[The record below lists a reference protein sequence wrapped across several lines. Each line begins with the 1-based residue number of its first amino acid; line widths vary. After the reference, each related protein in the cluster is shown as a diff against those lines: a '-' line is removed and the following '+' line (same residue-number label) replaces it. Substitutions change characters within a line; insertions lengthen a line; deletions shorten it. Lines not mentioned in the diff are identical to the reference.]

1 MEARLKAFKVALNGR
16 FSGTLQPTGTQIV
29 AYSLFD
35 AIIRQPREFDII
47 VYADPAFAGVPA
59 WESVR
64 RTEVVKVPF
73 SSWSRKKSQLWE
85 QIVLPWSVRK
95 SRCDLVHHPIGTC
108 PRWDMGTKTVV
119 TLHDL
124 NFYHHPEWVA
134 PAFRR
139 WLLNTAVPAM
149 RKASHVVTISDY
161 VLADTLKTLQL
172 DPAKTSRI
180 YNGLRPMAAL
190 NHRAP
195 DATQPADQVIL
206 GVNLWQPHKNLP
218 RLLTAFRQLREE
230 FPKLELHLAGRP
242 QAQFISQPELHQ
254 QLEAPGVKVLGYLSE
269 AALAEAYATATVFC
283 YPSLEEGFG
292 LPILEAMLMGTR
304 VATSNASCL
313 PEIAQGAA
321 MLFDPLSPESIAATL
336 RQGLLEPA
344 DAREKAI
351 VYGKKVAASYT
362 WDGAAR
368 EYIRLYEQVIS

>member
-1 MEARLKAFKVALNGR
+1 MGAPLKAFKVALNGR

-35 AIIRQPREFDII
+35 AIIRQPREFDI
-47 VYADPAFAGVPA
+47 VVFADPAFAGVPA
-59 WESVR
+59 WEAVP

-73 SSWSRKKSQLWE
+73 ASWSRKKSQLWE
-85 QIVLPWSVRK
+85 QIMLPWSARK
-95 SRCDLVHHPIGTC
+95 SRCDLMHHPIGTC
-108 PRWDMGTKTVV
+108 PRWDMGIKTVV

-149 RKASHVVTISDY
+149 RKAEHVVTISDY
-161 VLADTLKTLQL
+161 VLADTRKTLGL
-172 DPAKTSRI
+172 DPARTSRI

-190 NHRAP
+190 NHRPSGEALSKAP
-195 DATQPADQVIL
+195 VIL

-218 RLLTAFRQLREE
+218 RLLEAFRQLRGEI
-230 FPKLELHLAGRP
+230 PDLELHLAGRP
-242 QAQFISQPELHQ
+242 QAQFIEQPALHQ
-254 QLEAPGVKVLGYLSE
+254 QLESPGIKVLGYLSE

-292 LPILEAMLMGTR
+292 LPVLEAMLMGTR

-313 PEIAQGAA
+313 PEIAQGGA
-321 MLFDPLSPESIAATL
+321 MLFDPLSADSIAATL
-336 RQGLLEPA
+336 RQGLSESA
-344 DAREKAI
+344 EARAQAI
-351 VYGKKVAASYT
+351 AYGKKVAASYT

-368 EYIRLYEQVIS
+368 EYIRLYEQVLS